1 MLNSRSCIALTYW
14 LADSVCVSVVV
25 GYVLRACVEAL
36 ECFPLVVVVTKFVAD
51 VAHVA
56 NVAVVAIVID
66 RNKGMRAKN

>member
-1 MLNSRSCIALTYW
+1 
-14 LADSVCVSVVV
+14 VV

-36 ECFPLVVVVTKFVAD
+36 VCFPLVVVVTKFVAD